1 VQKFPNFPRKG
12 SKNFTQYEQLIRDAR
27 EGFCAAFHR
36 LAHRCRRG
44 CFSHFRFAL
53 RYVELRR
60 FAAKGF
66 EPKKTTVNGF
76 SCVRAW
82 NGAGNPSLIA

>member
-1 VQKFPNFPRKG
+1 VTSAACPLLLSSEAGQSAVCAKFPNFPRKE

-44 CFSHFRFAL
+44 CFSHFRFPL

-66 EPKKTTVNGF
+66 EP
-76 SCVRAW
+76 
-82 NGAGNPSLIA
+82 